1 MKNQKAL
8 EIKNTYKYKMT
19 KECFNAILATR
30 QGKEKNM
37 NPYIFVV
44 DYINASHGLKGT
56 CVEVA
61 VY

>member
-1 MKNQKAL
+1 
-8 EIKNTYKYKMT
+8 MT

-44 DYINASHGLKGT
+44 DYINASYGLKGT